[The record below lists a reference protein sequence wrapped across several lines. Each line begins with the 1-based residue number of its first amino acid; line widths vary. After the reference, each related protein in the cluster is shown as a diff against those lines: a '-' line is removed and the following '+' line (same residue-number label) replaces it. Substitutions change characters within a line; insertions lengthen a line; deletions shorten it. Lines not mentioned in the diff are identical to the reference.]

1 MDPFLQPPEISVISK
16 RNDSFGRHGRRWL
29 FLSLCLV
36 SFGLAAGFAAIGAW
50 FVLPYSVLEMVVLY
64 GALRYF
70 ERHAGDWEKLE
81 LRGDRL
87 IVEVERGGVRRRE
100 EFNRFWARVEQST
113 APHRRGLAIV
123 YAGRRVPFGHTM
135 ASSELAEVARDLQR
149 ALARQ

>member
-1 MDPFLQPPEISVISK
+1 MDLSVEAPEISVISR

-50 FVLPYSVLEMVVLY
+50 MVLPYSALEMGVLY
-64 GALRYF
+64 CALKYF
-70 ERHAGDWEKLE
+70 ERHAGDWEKIE

-87 IVEVERGGVRRRE
+87 IVEVERGGVRHRE
-100 EFNRFWARVEQST
+100 EFNRLWARVEQSGER
-113 APHRRGLAIV
+113 HRRGLAIV
-123 YAGRRVPFGHTM
+123 YGGRRVPFGHTM
-135 ASSELAEVARDLQR
+135 ASSELAEVARDLRR